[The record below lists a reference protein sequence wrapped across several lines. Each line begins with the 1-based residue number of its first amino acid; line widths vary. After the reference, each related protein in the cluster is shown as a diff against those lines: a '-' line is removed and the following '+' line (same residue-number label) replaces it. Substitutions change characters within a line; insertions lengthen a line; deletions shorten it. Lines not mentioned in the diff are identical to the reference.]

1 MLLRLVS
8 LSRGL
13 KALKLLR
20 RVITIGFVEVD
31 RVMRYGET
39 KSVFVNKWMKAGK
52 INLCLSEGDVWKKL
66 VVVYD

>member
-13 KALKLLR
+13 KASKLLR
-20 RVITIGFVEVD
+20 RVIAIGFVEVD

-39 KSVFVNKWMKAGK
+39 KSVFVNK
-52 INLCLSEGDVWKKL
+52 
-66 VVVYD
+66 